1 MDPRDGRRPQFMRPV
16 IDQLQLTP
24 TIQFLQSAD
33 MTFLL
38 AAACVAIGAMIA
50 HGAASGPAVTGVDSV
65 ATAMAFG

>member
-16 IDQLQLTP
+16 TDQLQL
-24 TIQFLQSAD
+24 IQFLQSAD

-50 HGAASGPAVTGVDSV
+50 LCAASGPAVTGVDSV